1 MTPLGA
7 TRPVKVDARLVSAT
21 HRDLDA
27 LVTEEK
33 FRPDLLARL
42 GGLTIHLPPL
52 RERREDLG
60 LLTAAL
66 LRRHFPG
73 RDVEM
78 TCPAARALLS
88 YRWPLNIRE
97 LERCL
102 QAAVVL
108 AGEGPVELRHLSP
121 LVAASLAEAP
131 APATGG
137 SSAGLAEPDRR
148 RREEIVAA
156 LRETDGNVTAAA
168 RVMGKARVQLQR
180 WIKRYRIDRGEFHR

>member
-1 MTPLGA
+1 MPACWGDWA
-7 TRPVKVDARLVSAT
+7 V
-21 HRDLDA
+21 
-27 LVTEEK
+27 
-33 FRPDLLARL
+33 
-42 GGLTIHLPPL
+42 
-52 RERREDLG
+52 
-60 LLTAAL
+60 
-66 LRRHFPG
+66 
-73 RDVEM
+73 